1 MSHFRSQEDIE
12 AVVVG
17 FESCE
22 TPADEFNH
30 HQHLIVATWYLN
42 ESTEDEAL
50 ARMKNGLF
58 RFLKHHG
65 VGLDKY
71 NETITLFWLKMVR
84 QVESQMPAGHSV
96 TDVANAAV
104 DSLGNSKI
112 IFDYFS
118 EERLKSAEAKA
129 SWVEP
134 DRKSLDD

>member
-22 TPADEFNH
+22 TPAHEFNH
-30 HQHLIVATWYLN
+30 QQHLIVATWYLN
-42 ESTEDEAL
+42 ESTEDETL
-50 ARMKNGLF
+50 TRMKNGLF

-104 DSLGNSKI
+104 ESLGNSKI

-118 EERLKSAEAKA
+118 EERLKSVEAKA